1 MIVEL
6 TKRASAQGLSLTFNY
21 QDGKFSCECLD
32 DQDNL
37 WYSYESS
44 DSIDV
49 LITISNFI
57 SDPVAFTKRAIASI
71 DEKELIVIGEGWNE

>member
-6 TKRASAQGLSLTFNY
+6 TRRASAQGLSLTFNY
-21 QDGKFSCECLD
+21 LDGKFSCECND
-32 DQDNL
+32 DQNKL

-49 LITISNFI
+49 LMTISDFV
-57 SDPVAFTKRAIASI
+57 SDPIAFTRRAIASI
-71 DEKELIVIGEGWNE
+71 DERELILVGEV

>member
-6 TKRASAQGLSLTFNY
+6 TKRASAQGLSLTFSY

-32 DQDNL
+32 DQDKL

-49 LITISNFI
+49 LMTISDFV
-57 SDPVAFTKRAIASI
+57 SDPIAFTRRAIASI
-71 DEKELIVIGEGWNE
+71 DERELILVGEV